1 MKEEKLIQRLKDRD
15 ESALEEFL
23 RRFGP
28 LMRYIIAPILP
39 GEQDRE
45 ECISET
51 VLTVWEKIHTYDP
64 EKSAWTTWL
73 TAVTRNGALNK
84 ARKLRREDTQELTP
98 DIPSPEPTPEERVIQ
113 KEREAA
119 LVEALG
125 YLGDRERMLF
135 YRKYYYRQSTAQI
148 AAELGMT
155 QRSVEGRLYR
165 IKQKLRKRLGGDGY
179 A

>member
-15 ESALEEFL
+15 ETALEELL

-51 VLTVWEKIHTYDP
+51 VLTVWEKIQSYDP
-64 EKSAWTTWL
+64 EKGNWTTWL
-73 TAVTRNGALNK
+73 TADTRNGALNR
-84 ARKLRREDTQELTP
+84 ARKHPREETQELTP

-113 KEREAA
+113 REREAA

-155 QRSVEGRLYR
+155 ERSVEGRLYR

>member
-1 MKEEKLIQRLKDRD
+1 MKEGKLIQRLKDRD
-15 ESALEEFL
+15 ETALEELL

-51 VLTVWEKIHTYDP
+51 VLTVWEKIQSYDP
-64 EKSAWTTWL
+64 EKGNWTTWL

-84 ARKLRREDTQELTP
+84 ARKLRRGETQELTP
-98 DIPSPEPTPEERVIQ
+98 DIPSPDPTPEEQVIQ

>member
-1 MKEEKLIQRLKDRD
+1 MKDEKLVRRLKDRD
-15 ESALEEFL
+15 ETALEELL

-45 ECISET
+45 ECLSET
-51 VLTVWEKIHTYDP
+51 VMTVWEKIESYDP
-64 EKSAWTTWL
+64 EKGNWTTWL

-84 ARKLRREDTQELTP
+84 ARSLRRRETQELTP
-98 DIPSPEPTPEERVIQ
+98 DIPSPGPTPEERVIQ
-113 KEREAA
+113 QEREAA
-119 LVEALG
+119 LVEAIQ

-135 YRKYYYRQSTAQI
+135 YRKYYYRQSTAPM

-155 QRSVEGRLYR
+155 QRAVEGRLYR
-165 IKQKLRKRLGGDGY
+165 IKQKLRKRLGGDGD

>member
-15 ESALEEFL
+15 ETALEELL

-28 LMRYIIAPILP
+28 LMRYIIVPILP

-45 ECISET
+45 ECLSET
-51 VLTVWEKIHTYDP
+51 VLTVWEKIETYDP
-64 EKSAWTTWL
+64 DKGGWTTWL
-73 TAVTRNGALNK
+73 TAVTRNGALNH
-84 ARKLRREDTQELTP
+84 ARKLRRQETQELTP

-119 LVEALG
+119 LMEALQ

-135 YRKYYYRQSTAQI
+135 YRKYYYRQSTAQM

-155 QRSVEGRLYR
+155 ERAVEGRLYR

>member
-1 MKEEKLIQRLKDRD
+1 M
-15 ESALEEFL
+15 
-23 RRFGP
+23 
-28 LMRYIIAPILP
+28 
-39 GEQDRE
+39 
-45 ECISET
+45 
-51 VLTVWEKIHTYDP
+51 
-64 EKSAWTTWL
+64 
-73 TAVTRNGALNK
+73 
-84 ARKLRREDTQELTP
+84 
-98 DIPSPEPTPEERVIQ
+98 
-113 KEREAA
+113 
-119 LVEALG
+119 EALG

>member
-15 ESALEEFL
+15 ETALEELL

-45 ECISET
+45 ECIAET
-51 VLTVWEKIHTYDP
+51 VLTVWEKIQSYDP
-64 EKSAWTTWL
+64 EKGNWTTWL
-73 TAVTRNGALNK
+73 TAVTRSGALNK
-84 ARKLRREDTQELTP
+84 ARKLRRGETQELTP
-98 DIPSPEPTPEERVIQ
+98 DIPSPDPTPEEQVIQ

>member
-15 ESALEEFL
+15 ETALEELL

-39 GEQDRE
+39 REQDRE

-51 VLTVWEKIHTYDP
+51 GMTVWEKIHTYDP
-64 EKSAWTTWL
+64 DKGSWITWL
-73 TAVTRNGALNK
+73 TAVTRNRALNR
-84 ARKLRREDTQELTP
+84 ARQLRREDSQELTP
-98 DIPSPEPTPEERVIQ
+98 EIPSPDLTPEELVLQ

-119 LVEALG
+119 LAEALR

-135 YRKYYYRQSTAQI
+135 YRKYYYRQSTAQM

-155 QRSVEGRLYR
+155 ERAVEGKLYR

>member
-1 MKEEKLIQRLKDRD
+1 MKEQDLVRRLKDRD
-15 ESALEEFL
+15 ETALEELL

-45 ECISET
+45 ECLSET
-51 VLTVWEKIHTYDP
+51 VMTVWEKIDSYDP
-64 EKSAWTTWL
+64 DKGGWTTWL
-73 TAVTRNGALNK
+73 TAVTRNGALNR
-84 ARKLRREDTQELTP
+84 ARQLRRTETRELTP
-98 DIPSPEPTPEERVIQ
+98 DIPSPEPTPEELVIR

-119 LVEALG
+119 LVEAIQ

-135 YRKYYYRQSTAQI
+135 YRKYYYRQPTAQM

-155 QRSVEGRLYR
+155 QRAVEGRLYR
-165 IKQKLRKRLGGDGY
+165 IKQKLRKRLGGDGD

>member
-15 ESALEEFL
+15 ETALEELL

-51 VLTVWEKIHTYDP
+51 VLTVWEKVESYDP
-64 EKSAWTTWL
+64 EKGSWTTWL

-84 ARKLRREDTQELTP
+84 ARILRRGETQELTP
-98 DIPSPEPTPEERVIQ
+98 DIPSPDPTPEEQVIQ

>member
-15 ESALEEFL
+15 ESALEEL
-23 RRFGP
+23 LCRFGP

-45 ECISET
+45 ECLSET
-51 VLTVWEKIHTYDP
+51 VMTVWEKIESYDP
-64 EKSAWTTWL
+64 DKGSWTTWL
-73 TAVTRNGALNK
+73 TTVTRNGALNR
-84 ARKLRREDTQELTP
+84 ARKLRRQETQELTP

-119 LVEALG
+119 LVEALQ

-135 YRKYYYRQSTAQI
+135 YRKYYYRQSTAQM

-155 QRSVEGRLYR
+155 ERAVEGKLYR

>member
-1 MKEEKLIQRLKDRD
+1 MNEKDLVQRLKDRD
-15 ESALEEFL
+15 QSALEELL
-23 RRFGP
+23 RHFGP

-45 ECISET
+45 ECLSET
-51 VLTVWEKIHTYDP
+51 VLTVWEKIGTYDP
-64 EKSAWTTWL
+64 DKGGWTTWL
-73 TAVTRNGALNK
+73 TAVTRNRALNR
-84 ARKLRREDTQELTP
+84 ARQLRREDTQELTP

-119 LVEALG
+119 LMEALR

-135 YRKYYYRQSTAQI
+135 YRKYYYRQSTAQM

-155 QRSVEGRLYR
+155 ERAVEGKLYR

>member
-15 ESALEEFL
+15 ESALEELL

-51 VLTVWEKIHTYDP
+51 VLTVWEKIQSYDP
-64 EKSAWTTWL
+64 EKGKWTTWL

-84 ARKLRREDTQELTP
+84 ARKLRRGETQELTP
-98 DIPSPEPTPEERVIQ
+98 DIPSPDPTPEEQVIQ

-155 QRSVEGRLYR
+155 ERSVEGRLYR
-165 IKQKLRKRLGGDGY
+165 IKRKLRKRLGGDGY

>member
-1 MKEEKLIQRLKDRD
+1 MKEKDLVQRLKDRD
-15 ESALEEFL
+15 ETALEELL

-28 LMRYIIAPILP
+28 LMRYIIAPILS
-39 GEQDRE
+39 GDQDRE
-45 ECISET
+45 ECLSET
-51 VLTVWEKIHTYDP
+51 VLTVWEKIDSYDP
-64 EKSAWTTWL
+64 AKSAWTTWL
-73 TAVTRNGALNK
+73 TAVTRNGALNR

-98 DIPSPEPTPEERVIQ
+98 DIPSPEPTPEELVIQ

-119 LVEALG
+119 LVEALQ

-135 YRKYYYRQSTAQI
+135 YRKYYYRQSTAQM

-155 QRSVEGRLYR
+155 QRAVEGRLYR
-165 IKQKLRKRLGGDGY
+165 IKEKLRKRLGGDGY